1 MAELTTVARPYAEAA
16 FRAAVEAKDV
26 ATYADKL
33 ARMGIA
39 AGTDAAASVLGNPK
53 VSAKEKADLLLS
65 VAGGSAPDAV
75 KNLVAALID
84 GQRATLLPFVSE
96 HFARL
101 QRDHDGVVKAV
112 ITSAFALSDA
122 DKASLV
128 DGLAKKYGKRVD
140 AEVRV
145 DASLIGG
152 ARVQVGDDVIH
163 ASVRDTLDQ
172 MAVALSQ

>member
-26 ATYADKL
+26 AGFSAKL
-33 ARMGIA
+33 KQLGAV
-39 AGTDAAASVLGNPK
+39 AGTRDAASLLGNPK
-53 VSAKEKADLLLS
+53 VSTKEKADVLFS
-65 VAGGSAPDAV
+65 VSGGNVPDTLQ
-75 KNLVAALID
+75 NLTNSLID
-84 GQRATLLPFVSE
+84 NQRATLLPFISE
-96 HFARL
+96 HFERL
-101 QRDHDGVVKAV
+101 QRDHEGVVKAV

-128 DGLAKKYGKRVD
+128 EGLSKKYGKRVE
-140 AEVRV
+140 AEVVV

-163 ASVRDTLDQ
+163 ASVRDTLDK
-172 MAVALSQ
+172 MAASLA

>member
-26 ATYADKL
+26 AGFSAKL
-33 ARMGIA
+33 KQLGAV
-39 AGTDAAASVLGNPK
+39 AGTRDAASLLGNPK
-53 VSAKEKADLLLS
+53 VSTKEKADVLFS
-65 VAGGSAPDAV
+65 VSGGSVPDTLQ
-75 KNLVAALID
+75 NLTNSLID
-84 GQRATLLPFVSE
+84 NQRATLLPFISE
-96 HFARL
+96 HFERL
-101 QRDHDGVVKAV
+101 QRDHEGVVKAV

-128 DGLAKKYGKRVD
+128 EGLAKKYGKRVE
-140 AEVRV
+140 AEVVV

-163 ASVRDTLDQ
+163 ASVRDTLDK
-172 MAVALSQ
+172 MAASLA